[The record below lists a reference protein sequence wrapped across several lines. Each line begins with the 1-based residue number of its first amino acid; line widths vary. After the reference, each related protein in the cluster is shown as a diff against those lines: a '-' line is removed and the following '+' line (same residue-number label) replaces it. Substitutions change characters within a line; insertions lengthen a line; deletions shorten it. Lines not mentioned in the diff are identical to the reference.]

1 MCIRDSRYSDQSD
14 EKCRIF
20 SGGAVMIKKLRIKL
34 IVASMISLFLVL
46 FIIGGIAGVLNYRKI
61 AEDADRILE
70 VLEKNAGHFPKMIP
84 GNEKGDRHGISPEI
98 PYESRYFSV
107 LLDEKGEVILT
118 DTSKIVSIDVYKRQ
132 PYVRFGTDGFG
143 LLFSHRKNSGLNAA
157 VKKI

>member
-1 MCIRDSRYSDQSD
+1 
-14 EKCRIF
+14 
-20 SGGAVMIKKLRIKL
+20 MIKKLRIKL

-107 LLDEKGEVILT
+107 FLT
-118 DTSKIVSIDVYKRQ
+118 EDGTIVSVNTGKI
-132 PYVRFGTDGFG
+132 
-143 LLFSHRKNSGLNAA
+143 AA
-157 VKKI
+157 VEAMRRTGLKRDTFYRRVKELGL

>member
-1 MCIRDSRYSDQSD
+1 
-14 EKCRIF
+14 
-20 SGGAVMIKKLRIKL
+20 MIKKLRIKL

-118 DTSKIVSIDVYKRQ
+118 RIRSLGKRKRKRIYGSLSLLEDVLWRGDTCYFLRLQEKA
-132 PYVRFGTDGFG
+132 G
-143 LLFSHRKNSGLNAA
+143 
-157 VKKI
+157 

>member
-1 MCIRDSRYSDQSD
+1 
-14 EKCRIF
+14 
-20 SGGAVMIKKLRIKL
+20 MIKKLRIKL

-107 LLDEKGEVILT
+107 LLDEKG
-118 DTSKIVSIDVYKRQ
+118 DVKDCIHR
-132 PYVRFGTDGFG
+132 
-143 LLFSHRKNSGLNAA
+143 HRKCNRIRIRSLGKRKRKRIYGSLSLLEDVLWRGDTCYFLRLQETAG
-157 VKKI
+157 

>member
-1 MCIRDSRYSDQSD
+1 
-14 EKCRIF
+14 
-20 SGGAVMIKKLRIKL
+20 MIKKLRIKL

-118 DTSKIVSIDVYKRQ
+118 DTSKIVSIDTENEIEYA
-132 PYVRFGTDGFG
+132 G
-143 LLFSHRKNSGLNAA
+143 
-157 VKKI
+157 